1 MVVKLTH
8 IAAGLGLVVAWAL
21 LALGVRQRR
30 EDAGTAGR

>member
-1 MVVKLTH
+1 VKLTH

-21 LALGVRQRR
+21 LVVGVRQQR